1 MCCDPLGLCRGGLA
15 SSSRGYRFKFWLPDT
30 VLRRNPLLSHHSEVS
45 TLRWFFN
52 KLPAWVKL
60 LILGIS
66 ASASA
71 YLAIASL
78 YEWKHQERYEVLAII
93 SVAAISVAG
102 TVRSVIQDK
111 LRSEWKKKRE
121 SLAEAMDGALLSA
134 ADECL
139 DHMKGRMIDNVR
151 SFNIGLFVIQGRKW
165 WWGDRRVLI
174 PELRRGL
181 GIHQP
186 SNVKWTYGKGVVGQ
200 VWETRREK
208 FLDLNPIIERHGGA
222 AREEWSTVR
231 DATRMGLS
239 FDDWQATRGKYGTIV
254 GVPVFDNSDKL
265 VGVLAL
271 DVAVGHY
278 LKPVETRLT
287 QVLQACART
296 IALISS

>member
-1 MCCDPLGLCRGGLA
+1 
-15 SSSRGYRFKFWLPDT
+15 
-30 VLRRNPLLSHHSEVS
+30 VS
-45 TLRWFFN
+45 ALLRWLFN
-52 KLPAWVKL
+52 PVPAWVKL
-60 LILGIS
+60 FILGIS
-66 ASASA
+66 AVATA

-78 YEWKHQERYEVLAII
+78 YSWKHQEKYE
-93 SVAAISVAG
+93 VAAIICVAAVSIAG

-139 DHMKGRMIDNVR
+139 GHMNGRMIDNVK
-151 SFNIGLFVIQGRKW
+151 SFNIGLFVIQGKKW
-165 WWGDRRVLI
+165 WRCDRRVLI

-200 VWETRREK
+200 VWQTKREK
-208 FLDLNPIIERHGGA
+208 FLDLNPIIDRHGHA
-222 AREEWSTVR
+222 TREDWSTVR
-231 DATRMGLS
+231 ETTRQGLD

-271 DVAVGHY
+271 DVSVGHH
-278 LKPVETRLT
+278 LKPVEARLI
-287 QVLQACART
+287 QVVQACART